1 MFPCYELGLDRVFQ
15 VILGLSN
22 PVVSNSLALLSNLHN
37 AVFRL
42 GIKYFMLEILN
53 TRSFIIREIFF
64 NMLLFHVLTFVIFF
78 I

>member
-1 MFPCYELGLDRVFQ
+1 MFPGYELGLDRVFQ
-15 VILGLSN
+15 AILGLSN
-22 PVVSNSLALLSNLHN
+22 PVVSNSCVLLSNLHN

-53 TRSFIIREIFF
+53 TRSFIISVIFL
-64 NMLLFHVLTFVIFF
+64 NILLFHVLTFVIFF